1 MQHENE
7 VWRGAMIA
15 VLQKE
20 AQRGVQTGTVMRATG
35 EENPPGTPPMTGE
48 EAMEN
53 ETVETTETEVG
64 TEAPG

>member
-1 MQHENE
+1 
-7 VWRGAMIA
+7 MIA

-48 EAMEN
+48 EVMVN
-53 ETVETTETEVG
+53 ETVETTETEVRK
-64 TEAPG
+64 EALG

>member
-1 MQHENE
+1 
-7 VWRGAMIA
+7 MIA
-15 VLQKE
+15 VVQKE

-48 EAMEN
+48 EATES

-64 TEAPG
+64 KEALG